1 MFLKNRLLNE
11 GNQELRTVFQS
22 PKQFCFYCKTL
33 ETKKK
38 KISKKLCVSF
48 EIPFL
53 FKSIKNSVTYNTAF
67 LWKVCCLFSEVCVS
81 SFNLLKYLFSF
92 SEKLSQ
98 LSILNFTYYSKT
110 ISSLNMKK
118 MSH

>member
-48 EIPFL
+48 ETPFL
-53 FKSIKNSVTYNTAF
+53 FKSIKNYFYTIQHFCGKYAVYLAKF
-67 LWKVCCLFSEVCVS
+67 AYQVS
-81 SFNLLKYLFSF
+81 TF
-92 SEKLSQ
+92 
-98 LSILNFTYYSKT
+98 
-110 ISSLNMKK
+110 
-118 MSH
+118 